1 MNFQFFKMIL
11 VLLFMQAVTMI
22 NVNSHS
28 GIYDISGNCK
38 QEIYSISYL
47 INVRRGQFLSSKSVR
62 EIDRPPFA
70 IVKILLNSPPQSDYP
85 G

>member
-11 VLLFMQAVTMI
+11 VIFFLRAAMTV

-28 GIYDISGNCK
+28 GIYDLSGNCK

-47 INVRRGQFLSSKSVR
+47 INFRRGQFLSSKSVR
-62 EIDRPPFA
+62 EVDLHRGPSSKFCPLVHLKMI
-70 IVKILLNSPPQSDYP
+70 I
-85 G
+85 

>member
-11 VLLFMQAVTMI
+11 VLLFMQAVTMV

-28 GIYDISGNCK
+28 GIYDLSGNCK

-47 INVRRGQFLSSKSVR
+47 EYLEPKFLVRCPHERLVVFVRGGLLQYYAVCLFL
-62 EIDRPPFA
+62 
-70 IVKILLNSPPQSDYP
+70 KIIF
-85 G
+85 